1 MKCIEFEG
9 IVSND
14 YREDGFDVDEE
25 TFKFITNREP
35 CFESEEEL
43 HRVGLTDIFGTEGKK
58 FKIKIEF
65 EEVGKNEPK

>member
-1 MKCIEFEG
+1 MKYIEFEG

-35 CFESEEEL
+35 CFKFGEEL
-43 HRVGLTDIFGTEGKK
+43 HRVCLTDIFGTEGKK
-58 FKIKIEF
+58 LKIKIEF
-65 EEVGKNEPK
+65 EEVVKK